1 VTASDAVEPGLLI
14 GAKCRSDVLTGVRA
28 KYRSEACQTMRSHA
42 SDLYLALAPVST
54 SDLHLAPMS
63 SPCSTASLTV
73 KGAVFTTASTC
84 SQYLHIQPRP
94 WLVMQQTWQSYFAQ
108 LARTIAVD
116 SEIKSSRHGLT
127 ETLQQLI
134 CMLSVVSNAI
144 KQAHCTTFHHN
155 SAKATCNNRVDSSKP
170 HACTQLLFSARSREL
185 HSKICHHR
193 TDSYH
198 TFNTIKKARQG
209 QDLRLVTGYQQSQ
222 STAADSG
229 LDGIPDMPQVL
240 CP

>member
-1 VTASDAVEPGLLI
+1 MLNCIADSQGGSVHHCKHL
-14 GAKCRSDVLTGVRA
+14 
-28 KYRSEACQTMRSHA
+28 Q
-42 SDLYLALAPVST
+42 PVS
-54 SDLHLAPMS
+54 SHSVKAMASNAANMAKLH
-63 SPCSTASLTV
+63 CSV
-73 KGAVFTTASTC
+73 G
-84 SQYLHIQPRP
+84 LHP
-94 WLVMQQTWQSYFAQ
+94 T
-108 LARTIAVD
+108 
-116 SEIKSSRHGLT
+116 EIKSSKYGLT

-144 KQAHCTTFHHN
+144 KQAHCTTVHHN